1 MVSCLRSTRFTYPDR
16 SATIFLDLRRS
27 HNLDG
32 GCDAKQFIV
41 TRRTTFGVR
50 MISNKTFST
59 LNEARRYWTEQA
71 MILEDQG
78 LARMDYKIMG
88 FHEEN

>member
-16 SATIFLDLRRS
+16 SATVFLDLRRN

-50 MISNKTFST
+50 MISNKNFST
-59 LNEARRYWTEQA
+59 LNEARKYWIEQA
-71 MILEDQG
+71 TILEDQG
-78 LARMDYKIMG
+78 LHRMDYSIMN
-88 FHEEN
+88 FHEED